1 MVGVPGKVYPELAEG
16 NPGFQIEKMLQ
27 GKEGHYIYMIRLS
40 SFLLLLFP
48 VLTTNVPRLFP
59 MQGRKSFSRR
69 PPSSVF
75 SKLALFLVL
84 LLVEFHMVQASIYQL
99 RQNYILSIR
108 YQRIIRSLK

>member
-48 VLTTNVPRLFP
+48 VLTTNVPHLFP
-59 MQGRKSFSRR
+59 KPGMGICVRVSCRENSPNR
-69 PPSSVF
+69 V
-75 SKLALFLVL
+75 AL
-84 LLVEFHMVQASIYQL
+84 
-99 RQNYILSIR
+99 
-108 YQRIIRSLK
+108 RSGTAL